1 MGAWPTDPSWVDL
14 ENINKGNEYNA
25 GDGVTYGDLNG
36 MMTNLLYLSN
46 HGGERIPFISIDC
59 QNQNYELTIELNVAY
74 KITNCAQLSIRAPSE
89 STHYLTHLFISFSSS
104 VSPEVTR
111 ILNYSTLPEYGDSLS
126 QMQPGDEVE
135 LSIDNQGGIVCFR
148 KK

>member
-14 ENINKGNEYNA
+14 ENINKGNEYDA
-25 GDGVTYGDLNG
+25 GDGVTYNDLNG

-46 HGGERIPFISIDC
+46 HGGERIPFIAIDC
-59 QNQNYELTIELNVAY
+59 QGQNYTLTIEPNVAY
-74 KITNCAQLSIRAPSE
+74 KVANCAQLSIYVPSE
-89 STHYLTHLFISFSSS
+89 PEHYLTHLFISFSSS
-104 VSPEVTR
+104 VPPAVAR